1 MRYHFTAP
9 RIAIVI
15 KRVGIDK
22 DVKKLEYSYIANR
35 NVNGVATLENSF
47 SVPKKVKRG
56 YHITQQFHY

>member
-22 DVKKLEYSYIANR
+22 DVEKLEYSYIANR
-35 NVNGVATLENSF
+35 NVKWCSYFGKQFFNS
-47 SVPKKVKRG
+47 
-56 YHITQQFHY
+56 